1 MSLGQLFG
9 SALGGIGGA
18 LSQHYCTGCEQCI
31 HLYQPQ
37 HWNSGQMYYQTKVT
51 DNTSNN
57 LKFEVKYYPEVKGV
71 QPPYDFVDLQKRLDY
86 LAGITEVK
94 QGVPPKRKFRGK
106 VVTYMGEK
114 QMQGYSMGEY
124 NLYEV
129 AAIVLPSKK
138 GDFEGEGAQTL
149 TFGASKEP
157 VMLIVAPNADAA
169 VVRASKMINEEYAV
183 ERLKVFVRPFVVD
196 E

>member
-1 MSLGQLFG
+1 MSLGQMLGQAF
-9 SALGGIGGA
+9 GGIGGA
-18 LSQHYCTGCEQCI
+18 LSQHYCTGCDTCMRF
-31 HLYQPQ
+31 HQPTTTDYVQ
-37 HWNSGQMYYQTKVT
+37 QTYT
-51 DNTSNN
+51 DNTSQN
-57 LKFEVKYYPEVKGV
+57 LKFNVKYYTYVAGV

-86 LAGITEVK
+86 LANITELK
-94 QGVPPKRKFRGK
+94 MGQPPKRKFRGK

>member
-1 MSLGQLFG
+1 MGLGEMLGQ
-9 SALGGIGGA
+9 ALGGLDGLISYTGA
-18 LSQHYCTGCEQCI
+18 GPYYVQTQTDSTNPI
-31 HLYQPQ
+31 QPF
-37 HWNSGQMYYQTKVT
+37 TI
-51 DNTSNN
+51 
-57 LKFEVKYYPEVKGV
+57 KYHQFVEGV
-71 QPPYDFVDLQKRLDY
+71 QPPYDFVNLQQRLQY
-86 LAGITEVK
+86 LQSLSGTMNVQMGK
-94 QGVPPKRKFRGK
+94 PPKRKFRGK

-114 QMQGYSMGEY
+114 AMQGYSMGEY

-138 GDFEGEGAQTL
+138 GDFEGEGAKTL
-149 TFGASKEP
+149 TFGESKDL

-169 VVRASKMINEEYAV
+169 VVRASKQINEEYAV